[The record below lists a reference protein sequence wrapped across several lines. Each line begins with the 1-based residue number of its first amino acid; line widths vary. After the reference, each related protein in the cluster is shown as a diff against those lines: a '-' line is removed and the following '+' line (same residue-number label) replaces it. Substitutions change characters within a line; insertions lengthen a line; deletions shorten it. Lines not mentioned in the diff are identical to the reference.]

1 MKCRFTVLLSCI
13 LFTFFFTGCQNQSAS
28 QTDSAAAEEVSAL
41 PATEEATASEPID
54 EPIAES
60 STVEEAEPELPPVKL
75 PAAEYR
81 LTIKYSSELLK
92 NAVDGSNPDKTLN
105 IYLPASY
112 YDSEKRYPVV
122 YFFHGLGLTPHTF
135 YRDWEAFAQY
145 MQADP
150 DKELIV
156 VEVDGRTVRDN
167 FSFYVNSEV
176 TGLWE
181 DYVTT
186 EIVPFVDENYRTIA
200 DASSRGAAG
209 FSSGGFSCINLTLRH
224 PDIFSCV
231 QAISP
236 GLLKDEDL
244 PEALNGWNATPDF
257 LTAYG
262 RAFAPDPKAE
272 SLYNVPVLDGSPE
285 DNALCEKW
293 LDGFGHL
300 DQKISDYLALN
311 KPLNNIQIIYGAQDP
326 YPLMLDGAKYFCELL
341 EENGFDEPLIELQ
354 MGHTIPED
362 YIGTYFVPFFSS
374 SLNFNE

>member
-13 LFTFFFTGCQNQSAS
+13 LFTFFFTGCQNQSAP

-41 PATEEATASEPID
+41 PATEEAAASEPID

-122 YFFHGLGLTPHTF
+122 YFFHGFGGTPYTF
-135 YRDWEAFAQY
+135 YNDWQAFAQY

-150 DKELIV
+150 DKEFIV

-167 FSFYVNSEV
+167 GSFYVNSEV
-176 TGLWE
+176 TGPWE
-181 DYVTT
+181 DYVTA
-186 EIVPFVDENYRTIA
+186 EIVPFVDQNYRTIA
-200 DASSRGAAG
+200 DASSRGTAG
-209 FSSGGFSCINLTLRH
+209 FSMGGFASINLAFRH
-224 PDIFSCV
+224 PDIFSSA
-231 QAISP
+231 QAICP

-244 PEALNGWNATPDF
+244 SVALDSWSSSPAF
-257 LTAYG
+257 LNSYG
-262 RAFAPDPKAE
+262 RAFAPDPESE
-272 SLYNVPVLDGSPE
+272 SLCIIPVLDDSAE
-285 DNALCEKW
+285 DDALCEKW

-311 KPLNNIQIIYGAQDP
+311 KPLNKIQIIYGTQDP
-326 YPLMLDGAKYFCELL
+326 YSWIPEGTEYFSGLL
-341 EENGFDEPLIELQ
+341 EENGFDDAMIELQ

>member
-28 QTDSAAAEEVSAL
+28 QTDSVTAEEASAL
-41 PATEEATASEPID
+41 PATEEATAAEPID

-60 STVEEAEPELPPVKL
+60 STVEEAKPELPPVKL

-92 NAVDGSNPDKTLN
+92 NAIDGSNPDKTLN

-122 YFFHGLGLTPHTF
+122 YFFHGFGGTPHTF
-135 YRDWEAFAQY
+135 YNDWQTFAQY

-150 DKELIV
+150 DKEFIV

-167 FSFYVNSEV
+167 GSFYVNSEV
-176 TGLWE
+176 TGPWE
-181 DYVTT
+181 NYVTA
-186 EIVPFVDENYRTIA
+186 EIVPFVDQNYRTIA
-200 DASSRGAAG
+200 DASSRGTAG
-209 FSSGGFSCINLTLRH
+209 FSMGGFASINLAFRH
-224 PDIFSCV
+224 PDIFSSV
-231 QAISP
+231 QAICP
-236 GLLKDEDL
+236 GLLKDGDL
-244 PEALNGWNATPDF
+244 SVALDSWSSSPAF
-257 LTAYG
+257 LNSYG
-262 RAFAPDPKAE
+262 RAFAPDPASE
-272 SLYNVPVLDGSPE
+272 SLCSVPVLDDSAE

-300 DQKISDYLALN
+300 DQKMSDYLALN
-311 KPLNNIQIIYGAQDP
+311 KPLNKVQIIYGTQDP
-326 YPLMLDGAKYFCELL
+326 YSWIPEGTEYFSGLL
-341 EENGFDEPLIELQ
+341 EQNGFDDAMIELQ

-362 YIGTYFVPFFSS
+362 YIETYFVPFFSS

>member
-122 YFFHGLGLTPHTF
+122 YFFHGFGGTPHTF
-135 YRDWEAFAQY
+135 YNDWQAFAQY

-150 DKELIV
+150 DKEFIV

-167 FSFYVNSEV
+167 GSFYVNSEV
-176 TGLWE
+176 TGPWE
-181 DYVTT
+181 NYVTA
-186 EIVPFVDENYRTIA
+186 EIVPFVDQNYRTIA
-200 DASSRGAAG
+200 DASSRGTAG
-209 FSSGGFSCINLTLRH
+209 FSMGGFASINLAFRH
-224 PDIFSCV
+224 PDIFSSV
-231 QAISP
+231 QAICP

-244 PEALNGWNATPDF
+244 SVALDSWSSSPAF
-257 LTAYG
+257 LNSYG
-262 RAFAPDPKAE
+262 RAFAPDPASE
-272 SLYNVPVLDGSPE
+272 SLCSVPVLDDSAE

-311 KPLNNIQIIYGAQDP
+311 KPLNKIQIIYGTQDP
-326 YPLMLDGAKYFCELL
+326 YSWIPEGTEYFSGLL
-341 EENGFDEPLIELQ
+341 EENGFDDAMIELQ

>member
-41 PATEEATASEPID
+41 PATEEAAASEPID

-60 STVEEAEPELPPVKL
+60 STVEEAEHELPPVKL

-122 YFFHGLGLTPHTF
+122 YFFHGFGGTPHTF
-135 YRDWEAFAQY
+135 YNDWQAFAQY

-150 DKELIV
+150 DKEFIV

-167 FSFYVNSEV
+167 GSFYVNSEV
-176 TGLWE
+176 TGPWE
-181 DYVTT
+181 NYVTA
-186 EIVPFVDENYRTIA
+186 EIVPFVDQNYRTIA
-200 DASSRGAAG
+200 DASSRGTAG
-209 FSSGGFSCINLTLRH
+209 FSMGGFASINLAFRH
-224 PDIFSCV
+224 PDIFSSV
-231 QAISP
+231 QAICP

-244 PEALNGWNATPDF
+244 SVALDSWSSSPAF
-257 LTAYG
+257 LNSYG
-262 RAFAPDPKAE
+262 RAFAPDPASE
-272 SLYNVPVLDGSPE
+272 SLCSVPVLDDSAE

-311 KPLNNIQIIYGAQDP
+311 KPLNKIQIIYGTQDP
-326 YPLMLDGAKYFCELL
+326 YSWIPEGTEYFSGLL
-341 EENGFDEPLIELQ
+341 EENGFDDAMIELQ